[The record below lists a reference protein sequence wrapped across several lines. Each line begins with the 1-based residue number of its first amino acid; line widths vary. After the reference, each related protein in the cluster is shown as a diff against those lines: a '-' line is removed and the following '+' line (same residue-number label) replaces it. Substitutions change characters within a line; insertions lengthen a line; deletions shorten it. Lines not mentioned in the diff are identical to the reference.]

1 MADNND
7 NLIRELKSEMERERF
22 EKLWKKYSV
31 FVFAAAGLIVATVGG
46 YQYWKSSKLQ
56 SAQAAGAKYE
66 AALDLVAEKKL
77 EEANS
82 AFAKLA
88 QEGPA
93 GYAAL
98 SQLQLAGSLAEA
110 GKRKE
115 AVQAYE
121 ELTKRSGADLLL
133 KNFARLQVASLRL
146 DEADFTEMKNRLTP
160 LAEDSS
166 SWRFSARE
174 LLGLAAMKAGK
185 DDEARQAFEALLG
198 DRGTPPAMQER
209 VQLLMAMI
217 IAGDIAAE
225 AKASDATAPADGAGG
240 AGDTGAAQKDAGDA
254 ASGETSQAASKPA
267 EAVSGETQTDPGK
280 SAQPGAAGQSGGPG
294 QSGASN

>member
-1 MADNND
+1 MVDNND

-31 FVFAAAGLIVATVGG
+31 FVFAAAGLIIATVGG
-46 YQYWKSSKLQ
+46 YQYWKSAKLH
-56 SAQAAGAKYE
+56 SSQAAGAKYE
-66 AALDLVAEKKL
+66 TALNLVTEKKL
-77 EEANS
+77 EEANTK
-82 AFAKLA
+82 FAELA
-88 QEGPA
+88 GNGPA

-98 SQLQLAGSLAEA
+98 AQLQLAGSLAEE

-115 AVQAYE
+115 AVDAYE
-121 ELTKRSGADLLL
+121 ALTKRSGVDLLL

-160 LAEDSS
+160 LTADSG

-174 LLGLAAMKAGK
+174 LLGLAALKAGK
-185 DDEARQAFEALLG
+185 DDEAKTAFEFLLG

-209 VQLLMAMI
+209 VQLLMAMM

-225 AKASDATAPADGAGG
+225 ANSSKAGAAETAPTDKPGQA
-240 AGDTGAAQKDAGDA
+240 DAGEKSA
-254 ASGETSQAASKPA
+254 GETAPGGTAQAASSPA
-267 EAVSGETQTDPGK
+267 EPATEETKSEAGSSSQQPGPSG
-280 SAQPGAAGQSGGPG
+280 QPGA
-294 QSGASN
+294 SN

>member
-31 FVFAAAGLIVATVGG
+31 LVFAAAGLIVATVGG
-46 YQYWKSSKLQ
+46 YQYWKSSKLHA
-56 SAQAAGAKYE
+56 AQAAGAEYE
-66 AALDLVAEKKL
+66 AALDLVTENKL
-77 EEANS
+77 DEANTL
-82 AFAKLA
+82 FGKLA
-88 QEGPA
+88 EQGPA

-98 SQLQLAGSLAEA
+98 AQLQLAGSLAEA

-115 AVQAYE
+115 AVEAYE
-121 ELTKRSGADLLL
+121 ALTKRSGTDLLL

-160 LAEDSS
+160 LAADSS
-166 SWRFSARE
+166 GWRFSARE
-174 LLGLAAMKAGK
+174 LLGLAALKAGK
-185 DDEARQAFEALLG
+185 DEEARQSFEVLLG

-225 AKASDATAPADGAGG
+225 AKSSEPAQAPAGNSKSEAGAN
-240 AGDTGAAQKDAGDA
+240 
-254 ASGETSQAASKPA
+254 
-267 EAVSGETQTDPGK
+267 
-280 SAQPGAAGQSGGPG
+280 AQPGEAGQASGAGQSGQTG
-294 QSGASN
+294 QTVEPGASN